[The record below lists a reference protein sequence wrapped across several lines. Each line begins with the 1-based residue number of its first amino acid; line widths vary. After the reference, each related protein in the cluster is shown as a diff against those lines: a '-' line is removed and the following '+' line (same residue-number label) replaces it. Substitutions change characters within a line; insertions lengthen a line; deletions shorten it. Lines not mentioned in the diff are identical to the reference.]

1 MPEPVQIIN
10 EAHFN
15 QSLPNGEV
23 LPMVEL
29 TYQAVG
35 LPPRRVFVLKEKDSA
50 AERQRVIRADL
61 DLIAGTR
68 PTRLDIP

>member
-10 EAHFN
+10 EAHAN
-15 QSLPNGEV
+15 QLLPNGDV
-23 LPMVEL
+23 LQMVEL

-35 LPPRRVFVLKEKDSA
+35 LPPRRVFILKEKDSV

-61 DLIAGTR
+61 DLVAATR